1 MAEPA
6 EPPPD
11 MTDVEEGWLTDGEE
25 DSGAATSDYRAAE
38 QHNVSGQ
45 SGEEAQSMA
54 MKKKTMKV
62 VVKKWN
68 IVATPTATILK
79 KRPRLS

>member
-11 MTDVEEGWLTDGEE
+11 MSDEEEDWLTDEKTL
-25 DSGAATSDYRAAE
+25 DLPLVIT
-38 QHNVSGQ
+38 GQ
-45 SGEEAQSMA
+45 QSRVMLVARVEKKHSAMA

-68 IVATPTATILK
+68 IVATATILK
-79 KRPRLS
+79 KSLRLS

>member
-1 MAEPA
+1 MIIGQKSSV
-6 EPPPD
+6 
-11 MTDVEEGWLTDGEE
+11 TLVIRVEKKH
-25 DSGAATSDYRAAE
+25 SA
-38 QHNVSGQ
+38 
-45 SGEEAQSMA
+45 MA

-68 IVATPTATILK
+68 IVAIPTATILK